1 MFRDIPTKISYYYY
15 KIPPA
20 SSIRN
25 SDAVLTLFLRSEVE
39 ITLQLRRHYIV
50 CYTEHFWV
58 HMTLK
63 FETLKPKERVS
74 YNGKMMNIAFTMC
87 RVSEISV
94 VFVYTIVY

>member
-1 MFRDIPTKISYYYY
+1 MYVPGYSQKISYYYY

-50 CYTEHFWV
+50 CYTEHHWV

-63 FETLKPKERVS
+63 FGRKWSNSCKAVFSSSVIR
-74 YNGKMMNIAFTMC
+74 C
-87 RVSEISV
+87 RHL
-94 VFVYTIVY
+94 